1 VEIGGGGATVCAKKK
16 KCIRKKEKWGKG
28 REGSI
33 VRS

>member
-1 VEIGGGGATVCAKKK
+1 VEIGGEGRLFVQKK

-33 VRS
+33 VKS